1 VNIEMRFPGGLAVD
15 AEHKS
20 FLIHTDQPIES
31 GGGGTAPSPFDLFL
45 ASIGT
50 CAGLFAL
57 QFCRQRGID
66 TGGLGVTLSGEK
78 GEQGLVSLLR
88 LELRLPPS
96 FPLKYRDAIVRAVD
110 QCTVKRHLR
119 NPPAME
125 VHLADALAETP
136 ALSVELAAR

>member
-1 VNIEMRFPGGLAVD
+1 MNIEMRFPGGLAVD
-15 AEHKS
+15 AEYKG
-20 FLIHTDQPIES
+20 FLIHTDQPVES

-57 QFCRQRGID
+57 QFCRQRDID
-66 TGGLGVTLSGEK
+66 SGGLGVSLTGER
-78 GEQGLVSLLR
+78 GEHGRISVLR

-96 FPLKYRDAIVRAVD
+96 FPAKYRDAIVRAVD

-119 NPPAME
+119 NPPAFE
-125 VHLADALAETP
+125 VRLTGAA
-136 ALSVELAAR
+136 VEAHEPVSA

>member
-1 VNIEMRFPGGLAVD
+1 MNIEMRFPGGLAVD
-15 AEHKS
+15 AEYKG
-20 FLIHTDQPIES
+20 FLVHTDQPVES

-66 TGGLGVTLSGEK
+66 TGGLAVSLAGER
-78 GEQGLVSLLR
+78 GEHGTISLLR

-96 FPLKYRDAIVRAVD
+96 FPAKYREAIVRAVD
-110 QCTVKRHLR
+110 QCTVKRHLM
-119 NPPAME
+119 NPPAFE
-125 VHLADALAETP
+125 VLLTGAPAE
-136 ALSVELAAR
+136 AREPVSA